1 MIDIDNIVTITSDTA
16 FYPTDNFTFSPKNI
30 TLVYLFTFSIVHTC
44 ELSYRFGVC
53 EKSCCSQFVDITGI
67 ANLHE
72 VSIMPFSC
80 V

>member
-30 TLVYLFTFSIVHTC
+30 SVVNPIAFAIIQFCKLTD
-44 ELSYRFGVC
+44 RFGVC
-53 EKSCCSQFVDITGI
+53 EKSCCSRFVDITGI